1 MTPRDVDAM
10 LSNLDART
18 TRIEQILPTLATRQD
33 LSDSIRV
40 LATKDDLKRFA
51 TRDDLKRFATKDD
64 LKRFATKDDLKRFA
78 TKDDLKRFAT
88 KEDLKRFAT
97 KDDLKGFATK
107 DDLKRFAT
115 KEDLKRFATKDDL
128 REGLA
133 ATLAESKHYTR
144 VLFEDLKSDIQL
156 LAEHLVHVSEVV
168 ERLDRRL

>member
-1 MTPRDVDAM
+1 MTPSDVEAM

-40 LATKDDLKRFA
+40 LATREDLKAFA
-51 TRDDLKRFATKDD
+51 TKEDLKRFATKDD

-97 KDDLKGFATK
+97 KE
-107 DDLKRFAT
+107 DLKRFAT
-115 KEDLKRFATKDDL
+115 KEDLKAFATKDDL

-144 VLFEDLKSDIQL
+144 VLFEDLKGDIQL
-156 LAEHLVHVSEVV
+156 LAEHLVRVSDVV

>member
-51 TRDDLKRFATKDD
+51 TR
-64 LKRFATKDDLKRFA
+64 
-78 TKDDLKRFAT
+78 
-88 KEDLKRFAT
+88 
-97 KDDLKGFATK
+97 

>member
-1 MTPRDVDAM
+1 MTPRDVEAM

-33 LSDSIRV
+33 LNNSIRV
-40 LATKDDLKRFA
+40 LAT
-51 TRDDLKRFATKDD
+51 RDDLQRFATKDD
-64 LKRFATKDDLKRFA
+64 LKA
-78 TKDDLKRFAT
+78 
-88 KEDLKRFAT
+88 
-97 KDDLKGFATK
+97 
-107 DDLKRFAT
+107 
-115 KEDLKRFATKDDL
+115 FATKDDL